1 MVRVAKEK
9 GFVLP
14 TVYQGNYSP
23 VARKPED
30 VLFPILRQNNI
41 AFYAY
46 SPLAGGFLAK
56 TRAQI
61 EEQTH
66 RFDPNTAVGRIYG
79 TLYNKPSY
87 LDALSKWELISD
99 KSGISK
105 AELAYRWVA
114 HNSPLK
120 LAHGDALIF
129 SGSSLEQTR
138 QTIKGIKRGPL
149 PHEVAQQIDELWDL
163 IKDEA
168 GLDNF
173 NLNSA

>member
-1 MVRVAKEK
+1 M
-9 GFVLP
+9 LP
-14 TVYQGNYSP
+14 TVYQGNYAP
-23 VARKPED
+23 VARKPEEA
-30 VLFPILRQNNI
+30 LFPILRQNGI

-61 EEQTH
+61 EEQTN
-66 RFDPNTAVGRIYG
+66 RWDPNTVVGQIYG

-99 KSGISK
+99 KSGIPK
-105 AELAYRWVA
+105 AELGYRWVA
-114 HNSPLK
+114 HHSILK
-120 LAHGDALIF
+120 PAHGDALIF
-129 SGSSLEQTR
+129 SGSSLEQNR

-163 IKDEA
+163 IKDDA
-168 GLDNF
+168 GLDTF
-173 NLNSA
+173 NLNNA